1 MLNFGYMKKTIL
13 SLALLTALAGPSFA
27 ENAKTIT
34 LQDGSTIKGNV
45 VSMDNGFYT
54 VETPSMG
61 EVRIADSDIASIAA
75 GEGSDQPEM
84 QSNIAA
90 TPEFQSVQEK
100 VISNPDIMGDIQ
112 NLMQD
117 PEIMAVISEPGFIA
131 AVQSGNTTELQSDPR
146 LQRLIENPKI
156 QLLIEKI
163 KAQQ

>member
-1 MLNFGYMKKTIL
+1 MKKSIL
-13 SLALLTALAGPSFA
+13 SLALLTALVGPSFA

-34 LQDGSTIKGNV
+34 LQDGSRVKGNI

-75 GEGSDQPEM
+75 GEGPDQPQM
-84 QSNIAA
+84 PSNIAA
-90 TPEFQSVQEK
+90 TPEFQSVQAK
-100 VISNPDIMGDIQ
+100 VVGNPEIMGEIQ

-117 PEIMAVISEPGFIA
+117 PEVMSVISDPGFIA

-163 KAQQ
+163 RSQQ